1 MKEAEN
7 EIKAKTEL
15 NVKKEANVSASSS
28 KEKVFAKTLT
38 SNKLNSKIKVK
49 TEKEPSPA
57 SGLNKVNSMQ
67 GHNRKSNLEEQ
78 SPEQKSTKI
87 NQFKIPKIKQESTHD
102 CVKVEPQTEST
113 AEAAPVV
120 EKNKDFHKIV
130 RFFNVNYKNLF
141 KL

>member
-1 MKEAEN
+1 M
-7 EIKAKTEL
+7 
-15 NVKKEANVSASSS
+15 KKEANASALS

-49 TEKEPSPA
+49 SEKEPSLA
-57 SGLNKVNSMQ
+57 NGLNKVNSMQ

-113 AEAAPVV
+113 EKAAPAV
-120 EKNKDFHKIV
+120 EKNKEFHKIV
-130 RFFNVNYKNLF
+130 GFFNVYYKNLF